1 VARPRLHKG
10 YAWTAN
16 TGGRGFRRVPE
27 NAWRHEMVDSEKEY
41 FGARYLGVRTLH
53 GRQQNVWHVADQF
66 FAQPVPGSRS
76 MMETVL
82 ENPISRRTLWI
93 AGIGAT
99 SVAAVTVLMLA
110 TAKPASAAT
119 SPSTGTAPAA
129 TSDPTVLSTLQALM
143 ALAQADLCTT
153 GNSTVIAF
161 QTAWNNAVTAMG
173 TAASGSY
180 GSIPATGQYDQATAS
195 VAYQTNTSA
204 PSACT
209 TFTS

>member
-1 VARPRLHKG
+1 MSRPQIHQG

-16 TGGRGFRRVPE
+16 VGGRGFRRVPE
-27 NAWRHEMVDSEKEY
+27 NAWRHEMVDGSRQY
-41 FGARYLGVRTLH
+41 PNARYEGVRLLH
-53 GRQQNVWHVADQF
+53 GRPMNVWRVGDQF
-66 FAQPVPGSRS
+66 FGQPARG
-76 MMETVL
+76 MDAVL

-119 SPSTGTAPAA
+119 SSSSGTAPAA
-129 TSDPTVLSTLQALM
+129 TSDPTVLSTLQAVM
-143 ALAQADLCTT
+143 ALAQSDLCTT
-153 GNSTVIAF
+153 GNSAVIAF
-161 QTAWNNAVTAMG
+161 QTAWNNAVSAMG
-173 TAASGSY
+173 AAASGSF

-204 PSACT
+204 PSACS

>member
-1 VARPRLHKG
+1 MARPRLHKG

-16 TGGRGFRRVPE
+16 TGGRGFRGVPE
-27 NAWRHEMVDSEKEY
+27 NAWRHEMVDAGKEY
-41 FGARYLGVRTLH
+41 FGARYLGVRDIH
-53 GRQQNVWHVADQF
+53 GRAQNVWHVGDQF

-76 MMETVL
+76 MMESVL

-119 SPSTGTAPAA
+119 ASSGTAPAA
-129 TSDPTVLSTLQALM
+129 TSDPSVLSTLQAVM
-143 ALAQADLCTT
+143 ALAQTDLCTT
-153 GNSTVIAF
+153 GNAAVIAF
-161 QTAWNNAVTAMG
+161 QNAWNNAVTAMG
-173 TAASGSY
+173 AAASGQF
-180 GSIPATGQYDQATAS
+180 GSIPATGQWDQATQS

-204 PSACT
+204 PAVCT